1 MAPASTSL
9 IQQTVEQLRRYT
21 PFNRMDAAHLQWLAE
36 RLRVGYYAKDEM
48 ILSPE
53 HGVAPRFY
61 IIKQGEVE
69 GKQTSPRNDTEA
81 VVHEL
86 QQGECFPFN
95 ALLSRRPVVSTYR
108 ACGDVFCFELSAD
121 DFHELCGMS
130 EAFRNFC
137 TRRIGTLLDQSAHEV
152 QAQYSQT
159 STELQPM
166 SSPLSSVIRR
176 APVTCSPQTP
186 VREVLRTMHELGIGS
201 MIAVKGGKPIG
212 IFTLPDVLN
221 RVALPQADLDQ
232 PILGLMSTSLRTL
245 PPHAMAYEAALEMAR
260 HGFRH
265 ILVTDNNRLI
275 GVVSERD
282 LFALQR
288 VGLTQISSA
297 IHGARDLETLKQS
310 GKDIRQLAHNML
322 AQGVGAE
329 QLTLF
334 ISTLNDLLTV
344 RVIELELERAKEAG
358 EWKEIDFC
366 WLALGSEGRLEQTL
380 STDQDNGIIFVT
392 PEDMTA
398 EQVRAQLLPVA
409 TAINVALDACGFP
422 LCKGGI
428 MASNAKWCL
437 SREEWE
443 NTFSGWIARGDAME
457 LLNASIFFDFRPL
470 YGNDKLAHN
479 LRSWLN
485 GKVKSNRMFM
495 RKMAENALG
504 NRPPLSMLRNFLL
517 DRKGENPNTLDLK
530 INGVTPFVDA
540 ARIFAL
546 AAGSGETGTT
556 HRLRAA
562 CQVWRMDKAKIEAWI
577 TSFLYIQLL
586 RLRIQLQASEGKN
599 TEDSI
604 AYTSPNRVNPEKLNT
619 LDRNILKE
627 TFRQARILQA
637 VLEKY
642 FTSF

>member
-1 MAPASTSL
+1 MAPASNSL
-9 IQQTVEQLRRYT
+9 IQQTVEQLRRYA
-21 PFNRMDAAHLQWLAE
+21 PFDRMEAEHLQWMAE

-48 ILSPE
+48 ILSPD
-53 HGVAPRFY
+53 HGIAPRFY

-69 GKQTSPRNDTEA
+69 GRQSPSHDGGEP

-86 QQGECFPFN
+86 QEGECFPFN
-95 ALLSRRPVVSTYR
+95 ALLSRRPVAGTYR
-108 ACGDVFCFELSAD
+108 ACGDVFCLELTVD

-130 EAFRNFC
+130 EVFRDFC

-152 QAQYSQT
+152 QAQYSQS

-166 SSPLSSVIRR
+166 SSPLSSVVRR
-176 APVTCSPQTP
+176 KPVTCSPQTP
-186 VREVLRTMHELGIGS
+186 VREVLQTMHELSIGS
-201 MIAVKGGKPIG
+201 MIAVEDDKPVG

-221 RVALPQADLDQ
+221 RVALPQIDLDR
-232 PILGLMSTSLRTL
+232 PIIGLMSTNLCTL
-245 PPHAMAYEAALEMAR
+245 PPHAMAYEAALEMTR
-260 HGFRH
+260 HGMRH
-265 ILVTDNNRLI
+265 ILVTDNGRLT

-288 VGLTQISSA
+288 VGLRQISTA
-297 IHGARDLETLKQS
+297 IRSARDLETLKQS
-310 GKDIRQLAHNML
+310 GRDIRQLAYNML

-329 QLTLF
+329 QLTQF

-344 RVIELELERAKEAG
+344 RVIELELERARAEG
-358 EWKEIDFC
+358 DWKEIDFC
-366 WLALGSEGRLEQTL
+366 WLALGSEGRFEQTL
-380 STDQDNGIIFVT
+380 STDQDNGILFMT
-392 PEDMTA
+392 PAGWTA

-409 TAINVALDACGFP
+409 RAINVALDACGFP

-443 NTFSGWIARGDAME
+443 STFSQWISRGDGAE
-457 LLNASIFFDFRPL
+457 LLNASIFFDFRSL
-470 YGNDKLAHN
+470 YGNENLAHQ

-495 RKMAENALG
+495 RKMVENALG
-504 NRPPLSMLRNFLL
+504 NRPPLSMLRNSFLL
-517 DRKGENPNTLDLK
+517 DRKGDNPNTLDLK

-546 AAGSGETGTT
+546 AANSGETGTT
-556 HRLRAA
+556 YRLRAA
-562 CQVWRMDKAKIEAWI
+562 CQAWRMDKAETEAWI
-577 TSFLYIQLL
+577 ESFLYIQLL
-586 RLRIQLQASEGKN
+586 RLRLQHQQAAGASGQLS
-599 TEDSI
+599 
-604 AYTSPNRVNPEKLNT
+604 NRVNPEKLNL

-627 TFRQARILQA
+627 TFRQARILQG

-642 FTSF
+642 FTF